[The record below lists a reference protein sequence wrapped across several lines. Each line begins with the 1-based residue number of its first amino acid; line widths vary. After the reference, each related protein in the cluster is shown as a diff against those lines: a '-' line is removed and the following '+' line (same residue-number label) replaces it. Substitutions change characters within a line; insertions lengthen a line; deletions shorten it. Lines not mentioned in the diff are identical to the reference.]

1 MWPFRH
7 SDVETDEANDG
18 LYLVVG
24 LGNPGGKYESTRH
37 NIGFMVVERFAE
49 RLGVSFKSSKHRAD
63 TARGTVSGVSV
74 LLAEPL
80 TFMNDSG
87 IAVRRLLEYYKVPP
101 HRMIVVCDDLDLPF
115 GRLRIR
121 TDGSSGGNGGLK
133 SVIREI
139 GTDAFTR
146 LRVGIDRPSI
156 PARAYVL
163 QPFTREQ
170 ETVLPALVEVACDA
184 IEAILAQGPTSAM
197 NEFNRDW
204 LPALR

>member
-7 SDVETDEANDG
+7 SHVETDEANGD

-24 LGNPGGKYESTRH
+24 LGNPGGKYEGTRH

-49 RLGVSFKSSKHRAD
+49 RLGVSFTSSKHRAD
-63 TARGTVSGVSV
+63 TARGTVSGASV

-101 HRMIVVCDDLDLPF
+101 ERMIVVCDDLDLPF

-121 TDGSSGGNGGLK
+121 MDGSSGGNGGLR
-133 SVIREI
+133 SIIREI

-170 ETVLPALVEVACDA
+170 EAVLPALVDVTCDA
-184 IEAILAQGPTSAM
+184 IEAILARGPTAAM